1 MYLDQN
7 LGNVQEDI
15 KKVLTKMRK
24 EIINHTTDKEENN
37 ERSRKDTCRGERDN
51 QTQENRTG
59 VCYQS

>member
-51 QTQENRTG
+51 QT
-59 VCYQS
+59 